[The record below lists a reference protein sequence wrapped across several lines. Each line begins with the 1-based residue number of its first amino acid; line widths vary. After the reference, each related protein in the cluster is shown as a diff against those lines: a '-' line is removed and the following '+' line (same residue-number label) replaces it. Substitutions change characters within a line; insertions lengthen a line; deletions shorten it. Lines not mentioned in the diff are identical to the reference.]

1 LNDAANLG
9 ARASAHETAVLD
21 RLFALAN
28 NGGMHELAGIEAFV
42 AVVERGSFTAAAKAL
57 QTAKSSVS
65 EAVRA
70 LEERMGARLLGRTT
84 RSVAPTEAGAAF
96 YRSCRRLLDELQAA
110 RTEAQARH
118 KSPAGTLRVAAPDGF
133 APRFIVP
140 GLPAFRAAHPAID
153 IELVEGAE
161 PAKLVDEQLDLAIR
175 IVARPEP
182 SLVVRRIATSRVVI
196 VGAPA
201 YLAAAGTPQKPQDIL
216 RHRLIGF
223 SPLDWRDTWRL
234 GKETVRVKPKLL
246 TNSSESLRAA
256 ALAGLG
262 LAAAPA
268 WLVADAIVAGQLAT
282 VLDSHPPTAG
292 GIYAVYLT
300 NRLLTPRV
308 RAFVDHLVCDLRSR
322 GLKS

>member
-1 LNDAANLG
+1 
-9 ARASAHETAVLD
+9 
-21 RLFALAN
+21 
-28 NGGMHELAGIEAFV
+28 MHDLAGIEAFV

-96 YRSCRRLLDELQAA
+96 YRSCRRMLDELAAA

-153 IELVEGAE
+153 IELVEGA
-161 PAKLVDEQLDLAIR
+161 AAARLVDERLDLAIR

-201 YLAAAGTPQKPQDIL
+201 YLAAAGTPVTPREIV
-216 RHRLIGF
+216 RHQLIGF
-223 SPLDWRDTWRL
+223 SPLDWRDSWRL
-234 GKETVRVKPKLL
+234 GKETVKVRPKLL

-262 LAAAPA
+262 LAAMPE
-268 WLVADAIVAGQLAT
+268 WLAADAIVAGQLAT
-282 VLDSHPPTAG
+282 VLDAHPAPSG
-292 GIYAVYLT
+292 GIYAVYPT

-308 RAFVDHLVCDLRSR
+308 RAFVDHLARDLRSR